1 MDLTTTISKTYRVAK
16 QAHIGL
22 FCTSRKE
29 LDSPIYHAQYE
40 TIEGDLAHISTWQ
53 SEGEAI
59 KACARHASEE
69 VKFSLSKKAGCYPD

>member
-16 QAHIGL
+16 QTHTGI

-40 TIEGDLAHISTWQ
+40 TRDGDWAHISTWP

-59 KACARHASEE
+59 KACAWHASEE
-69 VKFSLSKKAGCYPD
+69 VEFSLSKKAGCYPD